1 MAPTEGMT
9 QKQLRP
15 WMRKTKN
22 FVSFAVVRHP
32 LARAHDAFRTLLSAR
47 GPQANNLRRI
57 LTNQHAVDLDGS
69 GSDAFLGFLKFLKA
83 NLNGQSSLPVARE
96 WASQSALLAGQAQTV
111 LAQRIIREGEAQG
124 ELDRLAEL
132 AEKPSPVFA
141 LPDRDLLTDIS
152 TEEIEDACVD
162 AYRRDFLAF
171 GFKRWKNA

>member
-1 MAPTEGMT
+1 M
-9 QKQLRP
+9 L
-15 WMRKTKN
+15 
-22 FVSFAVVRHP
+22 
-32 LARAHDAFRTLLSAR
+32 FR
-47 GPQANNLRRI
+47 
-57 LTNQHAVDLDGS
+57 
-69 GSDAFLGFLKFLKA
+69 
-83 NLNGQSSLPVARE
+83 
-96 WASQSALLAGQAQTV
+96 SALLAGQAQTV
-111 LAQRIIREGEAQG
+111 LAQRIIREGEAQR